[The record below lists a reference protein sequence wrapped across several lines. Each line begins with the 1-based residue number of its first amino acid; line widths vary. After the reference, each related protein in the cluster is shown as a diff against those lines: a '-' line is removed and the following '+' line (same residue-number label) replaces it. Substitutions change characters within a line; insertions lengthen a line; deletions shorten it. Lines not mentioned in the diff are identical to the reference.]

1 VLDEVIL
8 TREAIATLSRAV
20 LDRAVAEH
28 GVVDAGL
35 VALQVCEAGEGPA
48 AVVAAEGLN
57 GPGERLAC

>member
-1 VLDEVIL
+1 MLDEVIL

-20 LDRAVAEH
+20 LDGAVAED

-48 AVVAAEGLN
+48 AVVAAEGLS